1 MVTMQTHKFVT
12 LFVLLLFSLQ
22 FAIAQNK
29 IITGTVTGNK
39 DSSKILDV

>member
-29 IITGTVTGNK
+29 IITGKVTDNK
-39 DSSKILDV
+39 TAQRF